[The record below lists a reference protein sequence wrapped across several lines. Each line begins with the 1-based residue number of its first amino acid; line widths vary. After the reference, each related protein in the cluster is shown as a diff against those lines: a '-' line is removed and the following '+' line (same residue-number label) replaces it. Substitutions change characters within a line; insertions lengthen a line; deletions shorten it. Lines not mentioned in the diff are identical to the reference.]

1 MLQKCKLY
9 SVIMPVHNIPPVY
22 NEKSSCLVL
31 GSFPSVKSRSSGFF
45 YGHPRNRFW
54 RMIAAVAGEPVPQT
68 TEEKKSLLLR
78 HGIALW
84 DVLESCEIKGSADS
98 SIKAAVPNDIGSI
111 LNGTGIKIIFL
122 NGNTAWRFYNR
133 YIAPSVKIPAV
144 KLPST
149 SPANAS
155 YTLDMLINEWGKILK
170 PYMRK
175 L

>member
-1 MLQKCKLY
+1 
-9 SVIMPVHNIPPVY
+9 MPKHNIPPVY
-22 NEKSSCLVL
+22 NEFSTCLVL

-54 RMIAAVAGEPVPQT
+54 RVIAAVAGEPVPNT

-78 HGIALW
+78 YGIALW
-84 DVLESCEIKGSADS
+84 DVLESCEIKGSVDS
-98 SIKAAVPNDIGSI
+98 SIKAEIPNDIGRI

-133 YIAPSVKIPAV
+133 HIASSVKIPAV
-144 KLPST
+144 RLPST

-155 YTLDMLINEWGKILK
+155 YTLDMLINEWDSSLR
-170 PYMRK
+170 PYLLVKR
-175 L
+175 